1 MSTTAATT
9 RSASHALI
17 RPHITERATTLAQ
30 QNAYVF
36 VIEPKATKKQVT
48 AAIKTL
54 YNVTPVKVATITIP
68 SKRRTGRRGIK
79 GVRSGYKKAVV
90 YLKTG
95 DTISFV

>member
-1 MSTTAATT
+1 MFTTVATT

-17 RPHITERATTLAQ
+17 RPHITERATTLAA

-36 VIEPKATKKQVT
+36 VIEPKATKKQVV
-48 AAIKTL
+48 AAVQAL
-54 YNVTPVKVATITIP
+54 YNVTPRKVATITIP

-79 GVRSGYKKAVV
+79 GVSSGYKKAIV